1 MNNHR
6 QADTL
11 RGLRKLL
18 PNLVPL
24 SQAPNKHDLNG
35 HFDSIKHVLWFR
47 FPLSDHPDSS
57 KDARKRDRSC
67 ARNCD
72 SNMLF
77 VSIVAPTLHINT

>member
-1 MNNHR
+1 MNNHC
-6 QADTL
+6 QDDTL

-18 PNLVPL
+18 SNLVPL
-24 SQAPNKHDLNG
+24 LQAPNKHDLNG
-35 HFDSIKHVLWFR
+35 HLDSIKHVLWFR

-57 KDARKRDRSC
+57 KHARKRDRSC

-77 VSIVAPTLHINT
+77 VSIVTPTLHINT